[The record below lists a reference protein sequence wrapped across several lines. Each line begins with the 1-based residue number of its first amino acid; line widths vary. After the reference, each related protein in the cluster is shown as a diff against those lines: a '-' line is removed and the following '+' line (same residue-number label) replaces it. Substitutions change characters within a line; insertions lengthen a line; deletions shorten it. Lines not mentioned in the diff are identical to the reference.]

1 MSVTVADF
9 RAYVGTKEESKFV
22 TDCLDAGRALVTRY
36 IGSVTGVPSHIH
48 DQAVLVASSEIFH
61 RRQAPGGI
69 TQLADMSGSA
79 VRVGK
84 DPMFAAYEI
93 LRPFVGGF
101 AV

>member
-22 TDCLDAGRALVTRY
+22 TDCLDAGKALVTRY
-36 IGSVTGVPSHIH
+36 IGEVTTVPSHIE

-69 TQLADMSGSA
+69 TQFADNTGGA
-79 VRVGK
+79 VRVGR
-84 DPMFAAYEI
+84 DPMTAAYEL

>member
-22 TDCLDAGRALVTRY
+22 TDCLDAGKSLVARY
-36 IGSVTGVPSHIH
+36 IGSVTGVPSHIV
-48 DQAVLVASSEIFH
+48 DQASLVCASEIFH

-69 TQLADMSGSA
+69 TQFADMSGGA

-84 DPMFAAYEI
+84 DPMNAAYEL
-93 LRPFVGGF
+93 LRPYVGF

>member
-1 MSVTVADF
+1 MSVTVEDF
-9 RAYVGTKEESKFV
+9 RAYVGTKEDSKFV
-22 TDCLDAGRALVTRY
+22 TDCLDAGKALVLRY
-36 IGSVTGVPSHIH
+36 IGDSVDVPSHIH

-69 TQLADMSGSA
+69 TQFADMSGSA

-84 DPMFAAYEI
+84 DPMFAAYEL
-93 LRPFVGGF
+93 LRPFCGGF

>member
-9 RAYVGTKEESKFV
+9 REYVGTNEDSKFV
-22 TDCLDAGRALVTRY
+22 TDCLDAAKALVARY
-36 IGSVTGVPSHIH
+36 IGETEGVPSHIN
-48 DQAVLVASSEIFH
+48 DQAVLVCASEIFH

-69 TQLADMSGSA
+69 TQFADMSGSA

-84 DPMFAAYEI
+84 DPMNAAYEL
-93 LRPFVGGF
+93 LRPYVGF